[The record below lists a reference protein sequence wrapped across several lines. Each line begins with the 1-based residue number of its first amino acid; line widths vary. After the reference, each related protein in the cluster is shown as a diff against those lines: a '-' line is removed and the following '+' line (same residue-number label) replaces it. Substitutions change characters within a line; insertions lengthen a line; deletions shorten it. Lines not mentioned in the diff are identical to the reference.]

1 MTDTAIA
8 TLPGLPRYASIN
20 KACDILGFGRS
31 KLYELAGEGS
41 IRIVKVGGRSL
52 VDVEAALGWM
62 AKLPAANIA
71 PLRKAPQQEVRL
83 LPYEKGRRPPL
94 LR

>member
-1 MTDTAIA
+1 VIEPAIP
-8 TLPGLPRYASIN
+8 TLRGPRYAPIN

-52 VDVEAALGWM
+52 VDIEAALGWM
-62 AKLPAANIA
+62 ATLPVASIA
-71 PLRKAPQQEVRL
+71 PLRKAAQLVA
-83 LPYEKGRRPPL
+83 RPSLNENEDNSAPT
-94 LR
+94 R